1 MSSKIELFKELTQP
15 FPANDIEWRVQRSGE
30 KNGKPWAMVIPYVTN
45 RGVQNRLDEVFGPL
59 GWKSEEKQ
67 VHGGWMCGISVYCSD
82 RKEWVTKWDGAD
94 NITMTDDKK
103 QKYESVKAGISASM
117 KRAAVQWGIGRYLY
131 SLEATFADIPV
142 QGNGKNRAKV
152 RPRNGGQDIHFSW
165 NPPRLPEWALPEEE
179 KNQNQSQAADYN
191 REEYLANRR
200 NQQVQQQQQNGHVT
214 ETPENAYRKRKKQQ
228 QQQQQPQNAKQQYFK
243 GVADDVKARKEAE
256 LAEQQ
261 QVMVG
266 AHDYYESKRNGRY
279 GNKQSGQVVVN
290 QRAIETPDSFEAP
303 RQPVITPQ
311 QFKRLQG
318 ALQMAHLDEV
328 QFCTIAGNI
337 RTLGELTQ
345 DRFDGAMARVQKEA
359 QRMAH

>member
-1 MSSKIELFKELTQP
+1 MSTQLDIFAELSKP
-15 FPANDIEWRVQRSGE
+15 FPSSDIEWRVQQSGIAGS
-30 KNGKPWAMVIPYVTN
+30 GKVWAMVLAYVTN
-45 RGVQNRLDEVFGPL
+45 RAIQNRLDEVCGPM
-59 GWKSEEKQ
+59 GWKNEYQHTDKG
-67 VHGGWMCGISVYCSD
+67 VMCGISIWCSE
-82 RKEWVTKWDGAD
+82 RKEWVTKWDGAE
-94 NITMTDDKK
+94 NTDIEAMKGGL
-103 QKYESVKAGISASM
+103 SGSM
-117 KRAAVQWGIGRYLY
+117 KRSAVQWGIGRYLY
-131 SLEATFADIPV
+131 KLESGFADCFDGKQGKHRGQAKPKGGGRPV
-142 QGNGKNRAKV
+142 Y
-152 RPRNGGQDIHFSW
+152 FSW

-179 KNQNQSQAADYN
+179 KNQNQSQAAGHN

-214 ETPENAYRKRKKQQ
+214 ETPENAYRKREKQQQ

-261 QVMVG
+261 RMMVG

-318 ALQMAHLDEV
+318 ALQMAQLDEI

>member
-1 MSSKIELFKELTQP
+1 MTSTTTGFGVFTAINQVQAALAKTGIQKNQQNQQQRYNFRGIDDIYNALGPKLAEFGVCIMPTVLDRQVVEVATQRGGRMNHVTLKVKLDFISSEDGSCKSIEVYGESMDSGDKATNKAMSAAYKTACFQVFCIPTESQD
-15 FPANDIEWRVQRSGE
+15 NDADFQTHEI
-30 KNGKPWAMVIPYVTN
+30 
-45 RGVQNRLDEVFGPL
+45 VQNQP
-59 GWKSEEKQ
+59 Q
-67 VHGGWMCGISVYCSD
+67 QQ
-82 RKEWVTKWDGAD
+82 
-94 NITMTDDKK
+94 N
-103 QKYESVKAGISASM
+103 Q
-117 KRAAVQWGIGRYLY
+117 
-131 SLEATFADIPV
+131 
-142 QGNGKNRAKV
+142 
-152 RPRNGGQDIHFSW
+152 
-165 NPPRLPEWALPEEE
+165 
-179 KNQNQSQAADYN
+179 NQNQSQAGGHN

-214 ETPENAYRKRKKQQ
+214 ETPENAYRKREKQQQ

-279 GNKQSGQVVVN
+279 GNKQSGQAVVN